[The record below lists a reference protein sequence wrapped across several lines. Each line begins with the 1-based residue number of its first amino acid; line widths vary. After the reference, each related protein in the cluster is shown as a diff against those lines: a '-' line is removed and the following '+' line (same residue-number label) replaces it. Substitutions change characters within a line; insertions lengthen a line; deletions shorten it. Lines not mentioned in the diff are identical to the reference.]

1 MLEKDDEAY
10 DQYDLI
16 DVKLPRK
23 DLKRLEQMIKREESV
38 DWFIN
43 WIRNGLIF
51 VVGGGLLISFGL
63 FDWIKAHIQ

>member
-1 MLEKDDEAY
+1 MKEDGDY
-10 DQYDLI
+10 DQYELL

-23 DLKRLEQMIKREESV
+23 DLQRLEQMIKREESV

-51 VVGGGLLISFGL
+51 VVGSGLLLAFGL
-63 FDWIKAHIQ
+63 WDWIKAHVV